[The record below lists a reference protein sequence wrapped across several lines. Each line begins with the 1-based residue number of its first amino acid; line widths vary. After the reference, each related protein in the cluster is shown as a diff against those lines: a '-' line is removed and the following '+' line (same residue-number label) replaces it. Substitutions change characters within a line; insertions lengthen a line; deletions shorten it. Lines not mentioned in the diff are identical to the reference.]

1 MVSFRYTGTAP
12 MLQPLFVVLL
22 CFMGVTIIL
31 TAPSIALEGRSLWL
45 PKSMPVS
52 TWDILSAKLQ
62 LHLVLAVPA
71 VLLCAAIM
79 AFVLEYKGAVLFLL
93 FALPTVNVLFIA
105 LLGLFENLRH
115 PNFNWINET
124 QAVKSGMSVMVT
136 MFVGMGFSAL
146 PVLAYLLLS
155 KYLSMEA
162 VGFGMLGLML
172 LLCALLFLWLR
183 KKGTALFDAL

>member
-1 MVSFRYTGTAP
+1 
-12 MLQPLFVVLL
+12 
-22 CFMGVTIIL
+22 
-31 TAPSIALEGRSLWL
+31 
-45 PKSMPVS
+45 
-52 TWDILSAKLQ
+52 
-62 LHLVLAVPA
+62 
-71 VLLCAAIM
+71 
-79 AFVLEYKGAVLFLL
+79 
-93 FALPTVNVLFIA
+93 
-105 LLGLFENLRH
+105 
-115 PNFNWINET
+115 
-124 QAVKSGMSVMVT
+124 MSVLVT